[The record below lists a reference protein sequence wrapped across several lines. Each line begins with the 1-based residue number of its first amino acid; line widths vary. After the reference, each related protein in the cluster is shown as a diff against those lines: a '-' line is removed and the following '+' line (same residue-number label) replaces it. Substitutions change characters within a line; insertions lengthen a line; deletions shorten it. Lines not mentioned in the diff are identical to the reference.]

1 MKNKRLRGPGQSA
14 RTLALVFALALAFV
28 LALAVVLILAF
39 ARIFSWMEGREML
52 SPIQAWA
59 AQETVT
65 YESPIFTDD
74 GENLRPKEIL
84 EREGKQYRLVS
95 TRIKSAIKEGT
106 LTYASASI
114 PYVLEGN
121 QEPPETAWITLK
133 DDTTGEEYEREV
145 PCQEIREKDSLW
157 TDDFMFLIT
166 VSGYD
171 ADVFWIG
178 DTEIPANAELSDY
191 GDELLR
197 YLGLPKDCYQVKE
210 VIWKG
215 ESYEKDGILC
225 RDAEAKGSKLIRNVE
240 VKYGGQVKT
249 PEIKGKQYVG
259 IYEEI
264 VPETEE
270 SEPEMTEPEK
280 EEIEETVSEESAVS
294 EPEETVGAARQIL
307 YWLKNHLTVVT
318 IGAGFFLFLLA
329 ASILFWM
336 FCRKSRTD

>member
-1 MKNKRLRGPGQSA
+1 MRNKKLKGPGQSA
-14 RTLALVFALALAFV
+14 SALALVFPLALAFV
-28 LALAVVLILAF
+28 LML
-39 ARIFSWMEGREML
+39 SWMEGREML
-52 SPIQAWA
+52 SPMQAWA

-65 YESPIFTDD
+65 YESPIFTGD
-74 GENLRPKEIL
+74 GEGLRPEEIL

-95 TRIKSAIKEGT
+95 TRIKSAVKEGT

-133 DDTTGEEYEREV
+133 DETTGEEYEREV
-145 PCQEIREKDSLW
+145 HRQEIKEKDSLW
-157 TDDFMFLIT
+157 TDDFMFPIT

-171 ADVFWIG
+171 ADSFWIG
-178 DTEIPANAELSDY
+178 DTEIPADAELSDY
-191 GDELLR
+191 GNELLR
-197 YLGLPKDCYQVKE
+197 YLGLSKDCYQVKE

-240 VKYGGQVKT
+240 VKYGGQIRT
-249 PEIKGKQYVG
+249 PEVRGKQYVG

-270 SEPEMTEPEK
+270 SEPETTETEK
-280 EEIEETVSEESAVS
+280 EEIEESVSGEGAAD
-294 EPEETVGAARQIL
+294 EPEEAEGAAKQLL

-318 IGAGFFLFLLA
+318 IGAGFFFFLLA
-329 ASILFWM
+329 AVIIFGLS
-336 FCRKSRTD
+336 CRKSRTD